1 MIMITTEK
9 TSVTVQTVINA
20 PVERVW
26 SLFTDPKHIVHWN
39 HASSDWHSPFA
50 ENDLRVGGKFKIRME
65 ARDGSGGF
73 DFGGVYD
80 SVILLKQIK
89 YTMDDGRNVQLSFSA
104 EDENTIV
111 SETFESEAINP
122 VEFQQKG
129 WQAILDNFKKY
140 VERNR
145 KSEVLHF
152 EIRINA
158 APEKVYNT
166 MIDEEHYRE
175 WTSAFNP
182 TSYFEGTWQKGSKIR
197 FVGETQDGSQEGMIS
212 RIKEN
217 IPNRFISIEHLG
229 LVIKGKDVLC
239 GPEVDTWAGALEN
252 YTFTQQDGK
261 TLLSIDA
268 DANENYTTYF
278 TDTWP
283 LALQKLKSICE
294 K

>member
-1 MIMITTEK
+1 MITTEK

>member
-1 MIMITTEK
+1 MIMITAEK
-9 TSVTVQTVINA
+9 TSITVQTVINA
-20 PVERVW
+20 PIERVW
-26 SLFTDPKHIVHWN
+26 SLLTDPKHIVHWN

-73 DFGGVYD
+73 DFGGEYD
-80 SVILLKQIK
+80 GVILLKQIK
-89 YTMDDGRNVQLSFSA
+89 YTMDDGRTVQLSFSVD
-104 EDENTIV
+104 DENTIV
-111 SETFESEAINP
+111 TETFESEATNP
-122 VEFQQKG
+122 LDFQQKG

-140 VERNR
+140 VERTR

-152 EIRINA
+152 EIQINA
-158 APEKVYNT
+158 APEKVYKI
-166 MIDEEHYRE
+166 MIDDEYYQE

-182 TSYFEGTWQKGSKIR
+182 KSYFEGTWQKGSKIR
-197 FVGETQDGSQEGMIS
+197 FIGETQDGSQEGMIS

-252 YTFTQQDGK
+252 YTFTPQDGK

-268 DANENYTTYF
+268 DANENYSTYF

-283 LALQKLKSICE
+283 QALQKLKSICE